1 MNKNTVLWGKTVLC
15 SVFITFCITML
26 IYLHNN
32 YVAVN
37 VAAKYLCFY
46 DLLASNLLDVGYPL
60 FVFAFFAKK
69 VMACLKKTENEDMWI
84 VRVAIP
90 RDGTKAYLVR
100 FIKVVCVALAS
111 YGMFL
116 GLMIILVVIR

>member
-1 MNKNTVLWGKTVLC
+1 MNKNIVFLEKTVLC
-15 SVFITFCITML
+15 SVFITCITTL

-46 DLLASNLLDVGYPL
+46 DLLASNLLDVGYSL
-60 FVFAFFAKK
+60 FVFVFFAKK
-69 VMACLKKTENEDMWI
+69 VMACLKMTENEDKWI

-90 RDGTKAYLVR
+90 RDGTKAYLFR